1 MKFEELN
8 DEQISKMSD
17 IYWNRDLTWDQRMK
31 SLSDLIGKSER
42 TIQKWISKLGITEK
56 TLTESPQYIRA
67 KEKKFDK
74 KKEKVYNH
82 LGTK

>member
-1 MKFEELN
+1 MKFEELS

-42 TIQKWISKLGITEK
+42 TIQKWISKSTPQLGELSLHPQIS
-56 TLTESPQYIRA
+56 LTFTWVR
-67 KEKKFDK
+67 
-74 KKEKVYNH
+74 N
-82 LGTK
+82 LNLLM